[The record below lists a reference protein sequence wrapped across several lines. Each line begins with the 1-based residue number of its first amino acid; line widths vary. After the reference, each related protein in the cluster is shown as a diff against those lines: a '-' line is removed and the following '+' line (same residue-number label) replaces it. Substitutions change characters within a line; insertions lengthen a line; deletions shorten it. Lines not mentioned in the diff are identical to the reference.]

1 MKSYFKR
8 IKDILTYYD
17 YEPLILFVALFDII
31 QLSST
36 LFWPDEWNCNTFQTF
51 DVYRLYD
58 WMPVLYWTSAIL
70 IILLINNSKWL
81 VRLITFHTLQSV
93 FYLVHLGGTQ
103 IMYVDQIEWFQ
114 EYWYT
119 FDILRQV
126 FWMFAWIW
134 ILFQIKK
141 KELYQKLGL

>member
-1 MKSYFKR
+1 MRAYFKR

-17 YEPLILFVALFDII
+17 YEPLIFFVALFDII
-31 QLSST
+31 QLSNT
-36 LFWPDEWNCNTFQTF
+36 LFLPDEWNCNTFQSF

-58 WMPVLYWTSAIL
+58 WMPVLYWASAIL
-70 IILLINNSKWL
+70 IFLLINNSKWL
-81 VRLITFHTLQSV
+81 VRLVTFHTFQSV
-93 FYLVHLGGTQ
+93 FYLIHQGGTQ
-103 IMYVDQIEWFQ
+103 LIYNDPMFWIEN
-114 EYWYT
+114 YWYI
-119 FDILRQV
+119 FDMLRQM